1 MSDEPPRTL
10 TRVHVLF
17 TAIHGK
23 LNRKMRPV
31 APGAQETAMD
41 QLETAIVLTTWP
53 VEQDPGAMA
62 VALVEERLAA
72 CVNLLPPMESVYRW
86 QGTVERAAERQ
97 VVIKTTRQAVERLL
111 ARLASLHPYEVPEM
125 LVLPVSGGGEAYL
138 RWIAENTQ
146 PRP

>member
-1 MSDEPPRTL
+1 MAHPDVVIAL
-10 TRVHVLF
+10 
-17 TAIHGK
+17 I
-23 LNRKMRPV
+23 
-31 APGAQETAMD
+31 
-41 QLETAIVLTTWP
+41 TWP
-53 VEQDPGAMA
+53 AGEDAAPTAA
-62 VALVEERLAA
+62 TLVEERLAA